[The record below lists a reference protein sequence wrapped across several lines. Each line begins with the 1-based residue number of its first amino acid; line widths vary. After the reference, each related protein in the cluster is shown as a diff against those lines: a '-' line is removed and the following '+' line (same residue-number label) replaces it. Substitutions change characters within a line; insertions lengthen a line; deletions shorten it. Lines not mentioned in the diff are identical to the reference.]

1 MKRDRKKGR
10 DGGERETEDEM
21 EEGHGKNWIGWMSE
35 RKDRADNN
43 KN

>member
-1 MKRDRKKGR
+1 MGRDGKKGR

-21 EEGHGKNWIGWMSE
+21 EEGHGENWTGGMSE
-35 RKDRADNN
+35 RKDRADTN